1 MPGLRCINRAGG
13 EGRDVDNGRVMGGGE
28 GGCMPANRPPS
39 QYHFQCLLFAL
50 NFPIVGVC
58 VCVCYVCMFNA
69 FTYVNSLCM
78 PRQWNTLCL
87 LAIHIPKFTTKSFVP
102 V

>member
-1 MPGLRCINRAGG
+1 MLIMG
-13 EGRDVDNGRVMGGGE
+13 EKWVAERG
-28 GGCMPANRPPS
+28 
-39 QYHFQCLLFAL
+39 
-50 NFPIVGVC
+50 GVC
-58 VCVCYVCMFNA
+58 RLIARRVNIIFNAYYLRSISLLCACVCVCMFNA